1 MAHDDIPYKSVDSDD
16 VYAFVKNSGRFYPTQ
31 RTDGVSTSD
40 LITRIV
46 KDYDQYLRRNLERGV
61 TAKELGIGFFKV
73 SHTSLSTG
81 VPEQMLDIAPGDK
94 STHSYFAMKPCLL
107 VDNVFRNKSSS

>member
-73 SHTSLSTG
+73 GHTTILTALGQSINNWEEEG
-81 VPEQMLDIAPGDK
+81 G
-94 STHSYFAMKPCLL
+94 
-107 VDNVFRNKSSS
+107 